1 MDACVSHYAA
11 GCLRGGGQ
19 LPLLVFEFELGA
31 SGPAGFE
38 FRIWPKPGAAVA
50 GAPDVGVGKQPKRVG
65 GRMKERKEKKIKIG
79 ASCGASEKEKKIWLR
94 VKVKKVNVGHLTS
107 HVSAHSAAR

>member
-11 GCLRGGGQ
+11 GCLRSGGQ

-50 GAPDVGVGKQPKRVG
+50 GPPDVGVGKQPKRVG
-65 GRMKERKEKKIKIG
+65 GRMKERKEK
-79 ASCGASEKEKKIWLR
+79 
-94 VKVKKVNVGHLTS
+94 NT
-107 HVSAHSAAR
+107 